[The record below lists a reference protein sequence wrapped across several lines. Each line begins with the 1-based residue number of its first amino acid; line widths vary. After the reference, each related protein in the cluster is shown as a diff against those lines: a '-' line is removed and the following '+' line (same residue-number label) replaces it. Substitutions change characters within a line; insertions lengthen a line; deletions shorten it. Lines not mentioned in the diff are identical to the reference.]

1 VKTTREVNIMDLLL
15 KNLRNALQNR
25 ADLMSRGYWSQPE
38 WEEVNETIR
47 QLEKKID
54 DIREDQQ

>member
-1 VKTTREVNIMDLLL
+1 MDLLL